1 MLSVNKKRRK
11 RRRKKITFQKVNYK
25 KILKPLSVI
34 LVGFIGGVAGTLL
47 ILNMAGISIN
57 NVSGSSTKTTTS
69 KVSYSNTNDTT
80 KAVEKVRE
88 AVVSVINYQ
97 SNSSSNDLYM
107 QMFGG
112 NLDNNT
118 NNGSDSD
125 LSIAS
130 EGSGVISKKT
140 AILLMSLLITTL
152 SMVLVK
158 SKSCF
163 LTVQK

>member
-1 MLSVNKKRRK
+1 
-11 RRRKKITFQKVNYK
+11 
-25 KILKPLSVI
+25 
-34 LVGFIGGVAGTLL
+34 
-47 ILNMAGISIN
+47 MAGISIN
-57 NVSGSSTKTTTS
+57 NVSSSSTKTTTS

-130 EGSGVISKKT
+130 EGSGVIYKKT
-140 AILLMSLLITTL
+140 VILLMSLLITTL